1 MASITL
7 QEVSVIKA
15 LFIDNEHRFDGIPPL
30 NIYAM
35 RLIYVLM
42 FLVLGKDC
50 VSHILSH
57 AGAWEP
63 LDAMAW
69 SVWTAF
75 AALGLLGVFHTVRMV
90 PMLLLEVAYK
100 LLWLALVAYPLWRD
114 GTLAGSS
121 AEGMAAAYAW
131 VVLPIVA
138 IPWPYVMRTFV
149 LGRKPVAV

>member
-1 MASITL
+1 MASMTTK
-7 QEVSVIKA
+7 EVFVMKA
-15 LFIDNEHRFDGIPPL
+15 LFIDKEHRFDGIPPL

-50 VSHILSH
+50 VSHILYH
-57 AGAWEP
+57 EGAWEP
-63 LDAMAW
+63 LDAMSW

-75 AALGLLGVFHTVRMV
+75 AALGLPGIFHTVRMV
-90 PMLLLEVAYK
+90 PVLLLEVAYK

-121 AEGMAAAYAW
+121 AEGMAAGFAW
-131 VVLPIVA
+131 VALPIVA

-149 LGRKPVAV
+149 LGRKPVTV